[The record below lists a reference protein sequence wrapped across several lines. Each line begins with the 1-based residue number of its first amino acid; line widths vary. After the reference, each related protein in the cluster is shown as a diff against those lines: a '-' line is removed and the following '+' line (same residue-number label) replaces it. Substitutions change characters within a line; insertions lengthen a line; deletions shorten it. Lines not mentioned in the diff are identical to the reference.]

1 MASLFGLSETDVVSP
16 FGIHEN
22 ILNDNA
28 VSFGGDLKQQNI
40 ATGIIN
46 QLQQTKATGA
56 TAGVINQL
64 LQAKVTGGT
73 TKKNPSLAIP
83 VSTEVIPTP
92 TLMILVDTNTNYL
105 I

>member
-1 MASLFGLSETDVVSP
+1 MASLFGLSETDVNSP

-46 QLQQTKATGA
+46 QLQQT
-56 TAGVINQL
+56 
-64 LQAKVTGGT
+64 
-73 TKKNPSLAIP
+73 
-83 VSTEVIPTP
+83 
-92 TLMILVDTNTNYL
+92 
-105 I
+105 